1 MKKYFFYTEDAWTN
15 LILRLFLGVVM
26 FPHGAQKLL
35 GWFGGFG
42 YSGTM
47 GFFTDKLHIPAI
59 LAFIVIMVEFFG
71 SLGLI
76 VGFLT
81 RIAAFGVLCNMI
93 GAIAIVHWPY
103 GFFMNWSG
111 KQAGQG
117 FEFHLLAI
125 AISLA
130 LIIAGAGKWSI
141 DRSLSSE

>member
-59 LAFIVIMVEFFG
+59 LAFIVIAAPG
-71 SLGLI
+71 GL
-76 VGFLT
+76 
-81 RIAAFGVLCNMI
+81 A
-93 GAIAIVHWPY
+93 GAIEIVIKR
-103 GFFMNWSG
+103 MCRNRDE
-111 KQAGQG
+111 A
-117 FEFHLLAI
+117 
-125 AISLA
+125 
-130 LIIAGAGKWSI
+130 
-141 DRSLSSE
+141 